1 MHILTAPGAA
11 SMLRVCLSLCLH
23 MYAGAVRLHGAVRL
37 TVTVSC
43 AYKGQPVPAHKQGR
57 ACPRPSCGSRA
68 VVYLSCVYLP
78 AMRALFLAVLPLH
91 VPLHVSATSEAE
103 ALLDMTHGARVLG
116 CQGQGLR
123 PNPSKD
129 MGLDS

>member
-1 MHILTAPGAA
+1 
-11 SMLRVCLSLCLH
+11 
-23 MYAGAVRLHGAVRL
+23 
-37 TVTVSC
+37 
-43 AYKGQPVPAHKQGR
+43 
-57 ACPRPSCGSRA
+57 
-68 VVYLSCVYLP
+68 
-78 AMRALFLAVLPLH
+78 MRALFL
-91 VPLHVSATSEAE
+91 PLHVSATSEAE